1 MQRFSQKLPLIISGI
16 AAFAIGAAVSTLAAT
31 PNADA
36 LRFVNA
42 SFAPVGIAKPAPYG
56 WLHFCAAQPAECEA
70 APVLPR
76 LVQLT
81 ARSWTEL
88 NKINTIVNGEIGPI
102 SDEDHYRIYEQDILN
117 WWTYPDDGKGNC
129 NDYVLMKRKLLIEA
143 GWPKAALLMTVVV
156 DQHGEGHLILTV
168 RTDRG
173 DLILDNMRQEIVSWD
188 RTGYRFVKRQS
199 ELDPNNWVAIEN
211 QGALRTAAAGNPR
224 LPSTAVQAPILVDE
238 LASVAVEER
247 EASRNDHEE
256 ALETAWVGRLPS
268 GDFPADHIARHA
280 LAGHDHDTA
289 EARKIGRLQPPDD
302 RGLRHI
308 GSIGRRNGRLAGSR
322 HQQNNGGC
330 PERSG
335 DDTHR
340 TRPVAAMGLIPA
352 GYRVV
357 TVPACRIAVQDKAAA
372 NGNG

>member
-70 APVLPR
+70 ASVLPS
-76 LVQLT
+76 LVRLT
-81 ARSWTEL
+81 ARTWAEL

-143 GWPKAALLMTVVV
+143 GWPKSALLMTVVV

-224 LPSTAVQAPILVDE
+224 LSSTAVQAPIFVDE
-238 LASVAVEER
+238 LASVAVEQG
-247 EASRNDHEE
+247 EASRNDHKE

-289 EARKIGRLQPPDD
+289 KARKIGRLQPPDD

-308 GSIGRRNGRLAGSR
+308 GNIGRRNGRLAGSR

-340 TRPVAAMGLIPA
+340 TRPIAAMGLIPA

-357 TVPACRIAVQDKAAA
+357 TVPACRIAVQGKAAA